1 MFHMEHI
8 KGGFRMVQ
16 LASEKYLELKKEV
29 SRMASMANKRL
40 VRLERNELTNLPAYQ
55 SWVDGGS
62 IKFSVKGKDYN
73 QLQSEFWRL
82 KRFLDNKTSLV
93 RQANNYLRE
102 MAENTGIKYNSLADL
117 KAKSKEFFRLA
128 DKIKEYYK
136 ISESNALALDYQK
149 IWEQINVQI
158 KQGILDLTGVESTEE
173 TLQIFINELDRVSQ
187 VENNQ
192 EGFKEGIKDWD
203 FIKI

>member
-1 MFHMEHI
+1 
-8 KGGFRMVQ
+8 MVQ
-16 LASEKYLELKKEV
+16 VASEKYLALKKEV

-40 VRLERNELTNLPAYQ
+40 RRLERNELTDLPAYQ
-55 SWVDGGS
+55 SWVKGGA

-73 QLQSEFWRL
+73 QLQAEFWRL
-82 KRFLDNKTSLV
+82 KNFLDNKTSLV
-93 RQANNYLRE
+93 REANKYLRE
-102 MAENTGIKYNSLADL
+102 MAENIGIKYNSLAEL

-136 ISESNALALDYQK
+136 MSEQSALALDYQK

-173 TLQIFINELDRVSQ
+173 RLQRFIQEIEKVSQ

-192 EGFKEGIKDWD
+192 EGFKEGFKDWD

>member
-1 MFHMEHI
+1 M
-8 KGGFRMVQ
+8 MVKV
-16 LASEKYLELKKEV
+16 ASEKYLELKKEV
-29 SRMASMANKRL
+29 SRLASMANKRL
-40 VRLERNELTNLPAYQ
+40 KRLEKNELTELPAYK
-55 SWVDGGS
+55 SWVESGA

-93 RQANNYLRE
+93 RGANKYLKE
-102 MAENTGIKYNSLADL
+102 MAENIGIKYNSLADL
-117 KAKSKEFFRLA
+117 KAKSKEFFKLA

-136 ISESNALALDYQK
+136 MSEMNALALDYQK

-158 KQGILDLTGVESTEE
+158 KRGILDLTGVESTEE
-173 TLQIFINELDRVSQ
+173 RLQKFIEELEKVSQ

-192 EGFKEGIKDWD
+192 EGFKESIKDWD
-203 FIKI
+203 FIRI

>member
-1 MFHMEHI
+1 MSKPQI
-8 KGGFRMVQ
+8 
-16 LASEKYLELKKEV
+16 ASEKYLALKKEV
-29 SRMASMANKRL
+29 SRLASIANKRL
-40 VRLERNELTNLPAYQ
+40 KRLERNELTDLPAYQ
-55 SWVDGGS
+55 SWVQGGA

-82 KRFLDNKTSLV
+82 KNFLDNKTSLV
-93 RQANNYLRE
+93 REANNYLRE

-128 DKIKEYYK
+128 EKVKEYYK
-136 ISESNALALDYQK
+136 MSELNALALDYQK

-173 TLQIFINELDRVSQ
+173 TLQRFINELDKVSP

>member
-1 MFHMEHI
+1 
-8 KGGFRMVQ
+8 MVQ
-16 LASEKYLELKKEV
+16 LASKKYLELKKEV

-40 VRLERNELTNLPAYQ
+40 KRLERNELTDLPAYQ
-55 SWVDGGS
+55 SWVRGGA

-73 QLQSEFWRL
+73 QLQAEFWRL

-93 RQANNYLRE
+93 RQANKYLRE
-102 MAENTGIKYNSLADL
+102 MAENIGIRYNSLAEL
-117 KAKSKEFFRLA
+117 KVKAKEFFRLA

-136 ISESNALALDYQK
+136 MSELSALALDYQK

-173 TLQIFINELDRVSQ
+173 RLQRFIQEIEKVSQ

-203 FIKI
+203 FITI

>member
-1 MFHMEHI
+1 MAQI
-8 KGGFRMVQ
+8 
-16 LASEKYLELKKEV
+16 ASEKYLALKKEV

-40 VRLERNELTNLPAYQ
+40 RRLERNELTDLPAYQ
-55 SWVDGGS
+55 SWVKGGA

-73 QLQSEFWRL
+73 QLQAEFWRL

-93 RQANNYLRE
+93 RGANKYLRE
-102 MAENTGIKYNSLADL
+102 MAENIGIKYNSLAEL
-117 KAKSKEFFRLA
+117 KVKSKEFFRLA
-128 DKIKEYYK
+128 EKIKEYYK
-136 ISESNALALDYQK
+136 MSEMSALALDYQK

-158 KQGILDLTGVESTEE
+158 KKGILDLTGVESTEE
-173 TLQIFINELDRVSQ
+173 RLQRFIQEIEKVAQ

-192 EGFKEGIKDWD
+192 EGFKEGTKDWD

>member
-1 MFHMEHI
+1 MSKPQI
-8 KGGFRMVQ
+8 
-16 LASEKYLELKKEV
+16 ASEKYLALKKEV

-40 VRLERNELTNLPAYQ
+40 RRLERNELTDLPAYQ
-55 SWVDGGS
+55 SWVKDGA
-62 IKFSVKGKDYN
+62 IKFGVKGKDYN

-93 RQANNYLRE
+93 RQANKFLRE
-102 MAENTGIKYNSLADL
+102 MAENTGIKYNGLADL
-117 KAKSKEFFRLA
+117 KTKAREFFKLA

-136 ISESNALALDYQK
+136 MSEQNALALDYQK
-149 IWEQINVQI
+149 IWEQINVQV
-158 KQGILDLTGVESTEE
+158 KQGVLDLTGVESTEQ
-173 TLQIFINELDRVSQ
+173 TLQRFIDEIERVSQ

-192 EGFKEGIKDWD
+192 EGFKEDIKDWD

>member
-1 MFHMEHI
+1 M
-8 KGGFRMVQ
+8 MVKV
-16 LASEKYLELKKEV
+16 ASEKYLELKKEV
-29 SRMASMANKRL
+29 SRLASMANKRL
-40 VRLERNELTNLPAYQ
+40 KRLEKNELTELPAYK
-55 SWVDGGS
+55 SWVESGA

-93 RQANNYLRE
+93 RGANKYLKE
-102 MAENTGIKYNSLADL
+102 MAENIGIKYNSLADL
-117 KAKSKEFFRLA
+117 KAKSKEFFKLA

-136 ISESNALALDYQK
+136 MSEMNALALDYQK

-158 KQGILDLTGVESTEE
+158 KRGILDLTGVESTEE
-173 TLQIFINELDRVSQ
+173 RLQTFIRELEKVSQ

-192 EGFKEGIKDWD
+192 EGFKEGIKEWD

>member
-1 MFHMEHI
+1 
-8 KGGFRMVQ
+8 MVQ
-16 LASEKYLELKKEV
+16 IASEKYLALKKEV

-40 VRLERNELTNLPAYQ
+40 RRLERNELTDLPAYQ
-55 SWVDGGS
+55 SWVKGGA

-73 QLQSEFWRL
+73 QLQAEFWRL

-93 RQANNYLRE
+93 REANKYLRE
-102 MAENTGIKYNSLADL
+102 MAENIGIKYNSLAEL

-136 ISESNALALDYQK
+136 MSEMNALALDYQK

-158 KQGILDLTGVESTEE
+158 KQGILDLTGVESTEAR
-173 TLQIFINELDRVSQ
+173 LQRFIQEIEKVSQ

>member
-1 MFHMEHI
+1 
-8 KGGFRMVQ
+8 MVK
-16 LASEKYLELKKEV
+16 LASDKYREFRREV
-29 SRMASMANKRL
+29 SRLASMANKRL
-40 VRLERNELTNLPAYQ
+40 ARLERNELTDLPAYK
-55 SWVDGGS
+55 SWVEGGA
-62 IKFSVKGKDYN
+62 IRFGVKGKNYN
-73 QLQSEFWRL
+73 QVQSEFWRL

-93 RQANNYLRE
+93 RQANKYLRE
-102 MAENTGIKYNSLADL
+102 LAENTGIKYNGLSDL
-117 KAKSKEFFRLA
+117 KTKAKKFFELA

-136 ISESNALALDYQK
+136 ASEQNALALDYQK

-173 TLQIFINELDRVSQ
+173 MLQRFIDEIEKVSQ
-187 VENNQ
+187 VENDQ

>member
-1 MFHMEHI
+1 
-8 KGGFRMVQ
+8 MVQ

>member
-1 MFHMEHI
+1 MSKPQI
-8 KGGFRMVQ
+8 
-16 LASEKYLELKKEV
+16 ASEKYLALKKEV
-29 SRMASMANKRL
+29 SRMVSMANKRL
-40 VRLERNELTNLPAYQ
+40 RRLERNELTDLPAYQ
-55 SWVDGGS
+55 SWVEGGAV
-62 IKFSVKGKDYN
+62 KFSVKGKDYN

-93 RQANNYLRE
+93 RQANKYLRE

-117 KAKSKEFFRLA
+117 KAKSKEFFKLA

-136 ISESNALALDYQK
+136 MSEMNALALDYQK

-158 KQGILDLTGVESTEE
+158 KQGVLDLTGVESTEE
-173 TLQIFINELDRVSQ
+173 TLQRFINEIDRVSQ

-192 EGFKEGIKDWD
+192 EGFKENTKDWD

>member
-1 MFHMEHI
+1 
-8 KGGFRMVQ
+8 MVK
-16 LASEKYLELKKEV
+16 LASDKYLELKKET

-40 VRLERNELTNLPAYQ
+40 VRLERNELTDLPAYQ
-55 SWVDGGS
+55 SWVKGGA

-73 QLQSEFWRL
+73 QLQAEFWRL
-82 KRFLDNKTSLV
+82 KKFLDNKTSLV
-93 RQANNYLRE
+93 REANKYLRE
-102 MAENTGIKYNSLADL
+102 MAENTGIKYNGLADL
-117 KAKSKEFFRLA
+117 KTKSKKFFELA

-136 ISESNALALDYQK
+136 MSELNALALDYQK

-158 KQGILDLTGVESTEE
+158 KQGVLDLTGVESTEQ
-173 TLQIFINELDRVSQ
+173 TLQRFIQELEKVSQ
-187 VENNQ
+187 VEDNQ

>member
-1 MFHMEHI
+1 
-8 KGGFRMVQ
+8 MVKV
-16 LASEKYLELKKEV
+16 ASEKYLELKKEV

-40 VRLERNELTNLPAYQ
+40 RRLEKNELTDLPAYQ
-55 SWVDGGS
+55 SWVKGGA

-82 KRFLDNKTSLV
+82 KNFLDNKTSLV
-93 RQANNYLRE
+93 KQANKYLRE
-102 MAENTGIKYNSLADL
+102 MAENIGIKYNSLADL
-117 KAKSKEFFRLA
+117 KAKSKEFFKLA

-136 ISESNALALDYQK
+136 ASELSALALDYQK

-158 KQGILDLTGVESTEE
+158 KRGILDLTGVESTEE
-173 TLQIFINELDRVSQ
+173 RLQKFIQEIEKVSQ

-192 EGFKEGIKDWD
+192 EGFKEDNKDWD

>member
-1 MFHMEHI
+1 
-8 KGGFRMVQ
+8 MVK
-16 LASEKYLELKKEV
+16 LASEEYRKFRREV

-40 VRLERNELTNLPAYQ
+40 ERLERNELTDLPAYQ
-55 SWVDGGS
+55 SWVKDGAVRFG
-62 IKFSVKGKDYN
+62 VRGKDYN

-93 RQANNYLRE
+93 REANKYLRE
-102 MAENTGIKYNSLADL
+102 IAENTGIKYNGLADL
-117 KAKSKEFFRLA
+117 KTKSKKFFKLA

-136 ISESNALALDYQK
+136 MSELNALALDYQK
-149 IWEQINVQI
+149 IWEQINVQV
-158 KQGILDLTGVESTEE
+158 KQGIIDLTGVESTEE
-173 TLQIFINELDRVSQ
+173 TLQRFIDEIERVSQ

-192 EGFKEGIKDWD
+192 EGFKEGIKEWD

>member
-1 MFHMEHI
+1 MAKPQI
-8 KGGFRMVQ
+8 
-16 LASEKYLELKKEV
+16 ASEKYLALKKEV
-29 SRMASMANKRL
+29 SRMCSMANKRL
-40 VRLERNELTNLPAYQ
+40 VRLERNELTDLPAYQ
-55 SWVDGGS
+55 SWVQGGAV
-62 IKFSVKGKDYN
+62 KFSVKGKDYN

-93 RQANNYLRE
+93 REANKYLRE

-117 KAKSKEFFRLA
+117 KAKSKQFFSLA

-136 ISESNALALDYQK
+136 MSELNALALDYQK

-158 KQGILDLTGVESTEE
+158 KQGILDLTGVESTEQ
-173 TLQIFINELDRVSQ
+173 TLQRFIDEIEKVSQ
-187 VENNQ
+187 IEDNQ

-203 FIKI
+203 FIRI